1 MLEDKV
7 GEAEEIFFRYAFPC
21 TGDLLD
27 IRAISE
33 EDYRKM
39 ERYAKRGETPRR
51 QELER
56 IYKNAI
62 RRMKIVAGELKKPL
76 WDLNVVREYF
86 LRRHNEFI
94 DNGEGAYKDAPH
106 SIRELCKVRI
116 GKVVG
121 KEVRKEENNRI
132 IIYVVEYEGKKERI
146 IGNYCP
152 YAEIGDRISFH
163 WKTAIEKIE

>member
-1 MLEDKV
+1 M
-7 GEAEEIFFRYAFPC
+7 GEAEEIFFKYAFPC
-21 TGDLLD
+21 TEDLLNVG
-27 IRAISE
+27 AISE

-86 LRRHNEFI
+86 LRRHNKFI
-94 DNGEGAYKDAPH
+94 DDGEGAYKDAPH
-106 SIRELCKVRI
+106 SIRELCKVKI
-116 GKVVG
+116 GKI
-121 KEVRKEENNRI
+121 VRKEKNNGNI
-132 IIYVVEYEGKKERI
+132 FYVVEYEGKKERI

-152 YAEIGDRISFH
+152 YAEIRDRISFH